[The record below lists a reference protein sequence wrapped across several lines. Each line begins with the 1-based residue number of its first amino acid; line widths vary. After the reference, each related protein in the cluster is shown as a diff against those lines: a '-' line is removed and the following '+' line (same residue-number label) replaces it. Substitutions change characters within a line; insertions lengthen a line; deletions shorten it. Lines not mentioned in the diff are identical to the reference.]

1 MTAKSGKIS
10 LLILGLSIVA
20 ASGAGIFLQ
29 HQQTEKSAN
38 RSAANTHTEVDNLF
52 QNRIFEE
59 DLKQKMQTGEDF
71 YVLFYHPECPFCQR
85 AAPLAFSASSSTGKT
100 LYSVNI
106 NPELSKGLRIQGTPT
121 IIHFQGGEESD
132 RLEKLRSY
140 EEYQAYFSK

>member
-10 LLILGLSIVA
+10 LLILGLLIVA
-20 ASGAGIFLQ
+20 AGGAGIFS
-29 HQQTEKSAN
+29 QQQSEKSAN
-38 RSAANTHTEVDNLF
+38 RSAANTQTEVDNLY

-59 DLKQKMQTGEDF
+59 ELKQKVQTGEDF

-85 AAPLAFSASSSTGKT
+85 AAPLAFSVSSSTGKK
-100 LYSVNI
+100 LYSVNT
-106 NPELSKGLRIQGTPT
+106 NPELSKGLGIRGTPT
-121 IIHFQGGEESD
+121 IIHFQGGKETD